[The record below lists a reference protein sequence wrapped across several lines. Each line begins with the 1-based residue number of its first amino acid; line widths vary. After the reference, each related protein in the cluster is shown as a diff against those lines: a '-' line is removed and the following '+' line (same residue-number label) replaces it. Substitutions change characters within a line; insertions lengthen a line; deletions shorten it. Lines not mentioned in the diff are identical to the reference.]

1 MNIEQILAKA
11 PIVAQIRAAQE
22 VAWINPG
29 VCPFDEIKEA
39 LTVGVESAIRKD
51 MESMLEE
58 ITEKQNKLEKL
69 NRNVA

>member
-39 LTVGVESAIRKD
+39 LPLTAADIDDAEARLARF
-51 MESMLEE
+51 EP
-58 ITEKQNKLEKL
+58 
-69 NRNVA
+69 